1 MCAIPH
7 LDPVKWQQ
15 FVTFHEALTTVRHVA
30 DAVQTSKQTITL
42 SALVAHVICC
52 TLQFKQKLQK
62 GLPFRDPFSQKVIL
76 TLVCDI

>member
-30 DAVQTSKQTITL
+30 DAVQTLKQTITL
-42 SALVAHVICC
+42 SLYV
-52 TLQFKQKLQK
+52 
-62 GLPFRDPFSQKVIL
+62 
-76 TLVCDI
+76 